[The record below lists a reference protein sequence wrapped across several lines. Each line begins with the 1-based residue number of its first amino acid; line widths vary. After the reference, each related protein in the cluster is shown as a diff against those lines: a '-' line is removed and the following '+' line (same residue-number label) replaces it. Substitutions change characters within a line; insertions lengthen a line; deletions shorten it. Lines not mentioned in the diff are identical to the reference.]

1 MSETSNGSPQPV
13 RGPLSETDLQWL
25 SRCMAVAG
33 SGSYALR
40 GTQEQQVI
48 VFRQILIAAKAR
60 GADWPRICLAV
71 YEVSRH
77 MMGHFPS
84 LQEMISQV
92 WNVADAER

>member
-1 MSETSNGSPQPV
+1 MSEPSDGARHPV

-25 SRCMAVAG
+25 SRCMAVVG

-48 VFRQILIAAKAR
+48 VFRQILIAAKEK

-71 YEVSRH
+71 YEVCGH

-84 LQEMISQV
+84 LEEMISQV
-92 WNVADAER
+92 RSVVDGER